1 MTKLYRFP
9 YSVKIHPVAYFSIQ
23 SDLVQVYVIRL
34 PQATGS
40 QSLLVRKK
48 YIYGCQLSE
57 CCINSTN
64 DDCTEKAIHPF
75 YFSCKDPS
83 EECPETMVY
92 NYSVK
97 YCNQSCHSL
106 DEPDPLCKVQIV
118 PMEGCSC
125 PEGTYLNDEEEC
137 VTPDDCPCYYKGKI
151 VQPGNS
157 FQEDKLL
164 W

>member
-1 MTKLYRFP
+1 MASNMQRAALTARAAH
-9 YSVKIHPVAYFSIQ
+9 S
-23 SDLVQVYVIRL
+23 
-34 PQATGS
+34 
-40 QSLLVRKK
+40 
-48 YIYGCQLSE
+48 
-57 CCINSTN
+57 
-64 DDCTEKAIHPF
+64 CTEKATHPF
-75 YFSCKDPS
+75 YFFCKDPS

-97 YCNQSCHSL
+97 YCNQSCRSL
-106 DEPDPLCKVQIV
+106 DEPDPLCKVQIS
-118 PMEGCSC
+118 PMEGCGC

-157 FQEDKLL
+157 FQEDKLM

>member
-1 MTKLYRFP
+1 MGF
-9 YSVKIHPVAYFSIQ
+9 
-23 SDLVQVYVIRL
+23 
-34 PQATGS
+34 
-40 QSLLVRKK
+40 
-48 YIYGCQLSE
+48 
-57 CCINSTN
+57 
-64 DDCTEKAIHPF
+64 DCTKKAIHPF

-97 YCNQSCHSL
+97 YCNQSCRSL
-106 DEPDPLCKVQIV
+106 DEPDPLCKVRIA
-118 PMEGCSC
+118 PMEGCAC

-137 VTPDDCPCYYKGKI
+137 VPPDDCPCYYKGKI

-157 FQEDKLL
+157 FQEDKLM